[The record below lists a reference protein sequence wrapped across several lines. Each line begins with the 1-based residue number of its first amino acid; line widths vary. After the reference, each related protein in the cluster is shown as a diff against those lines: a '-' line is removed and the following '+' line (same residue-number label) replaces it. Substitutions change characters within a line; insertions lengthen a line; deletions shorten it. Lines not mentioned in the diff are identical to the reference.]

1 LNGVDKTAPTTQDNS
16 EDRAAIHAVLFPQP
30 FGLQAEWNWGAGST
44 LNTSVNKIE
53 RQNLEGGY
61 VQAMYKI
68 DDVFGTKGTMF
79 PYVKWQTYNGAWKAA
94 PNAPRVQVD
103 EVEAGVEYQ
112 INKAL
117 ELTVAYSTM
126 SRTNVAD
133 ATKSDFLK
141 QATGD
146 MIRTQL
152 QFNY

>member
-1 LNGVDKTAPTTQDNS
+1 
-16 EDRAAIHAVLFPQP
+16 
-30 FGLQAEWNWGAGST
+30 
-44 LNTSVNKIE
+44 
-53 RQNLEGGY
+53 
-61 VQAMYKI
+61 
-68 DDVFGTKGTMF
+68 MF
-79 PYVKWQTYNGAWKAA
+79 PYVKWQTYDGAWKAA
-94 PNAPRVQVD
+94 TNAPRVQVD

-133 ATKSDFLK
+133 AAKADFLK